1 MNCINKTITFIF
13 LISFSIGFAQ
23 EKLTKEQAI
32 DLALKNNYGII
43 IAKNNVKIAKNNA
56 TVFNSGYLP
65 KVVANAGANYSKN
78 DSETTFKDGS
88 NTSINGDESNSYN
101 ASIGFNYT
109 LFDGLGRAYNYK
121 KLKETYNLSELEAQ
135 TIIESSLVQVFAVY
149 FEVARLTQDTKN
161 IFESLTISKQ
171 RLERANYGFD
181 YGQNTKLQ
189 LLNAEVDVN
198 NDSIKYINIQNQLSN
213 SKRDLNLLLGR
224 DITRKFE
231 VDTDVSFTL
240 NFNLENT
247 ITASKKHNI
256 EIKKATK
263 SLEINNFDIKINKA
277 NLFPNL
283 SLSSSYGWNKLENG
297 ATSFFRTQTSN
308 GLNAGISLNWNLFD
322 GGTTKTRI
330 QNAKINADNLQ
341 VQKELISNEVE
352 RNIINT
358 FEIYTNS
365 LFILTSEEKN
375 VETNK
380 RNFSRTEEQFKLG
393 QITSIEFRQA
403 QVNLLNAQS
412 NLNQAKYTAKNTELK
427 LLQLTGDLL
436 NTKF

>member
-1 MNCINKTITFIF
+1 MNNTYKLTLLF
-13 LISFSIGFAQ
+13 LLSFSISFSQ
-23 EKLTKEQAI
+23 EKLTKEETI
-32 DLALKNNYGII
+32 NLALEHNYGII
-43 IAKNNVKIAKNNA
+43 IAKNKAKIAKNNA
-56 TVFNSGYLP
+56 SIYNSGHLP
-65 KVVANAGANYSKN
+65 KVSANAGANYSKN
-78 DSETTFKDGS
+78 DSDTTFKDGS
-88 NTSINGDESNSYN
+88 STSITGDESNSYN
-101 ASIGFNYT
+101 ASIALNYT
-109 LFDGLGRAYNYK
+109 IFDGLGRTYNYK

-135 TIIESSLVQVFAVY
+135 TIIENSLVQVFAVY

-171 RLERANYGFD
+171 RLERAKYGFD

-198 NDSIKYINIQNQLSN
+198 NDSIKYISIQNQLSN

-231 VDTDVSFTL
+231 VDTNVSFSL
-240 NFNLENT
+240 NFDLEST

-263 SLEINNFDIKINKA
+263 SLELSNFDIKINKA

-283 SLSSSYGWNKLENG
+283 SLSSSYGWNKFENG
-297 ATSFFRTQTSN
+297 TTSFFRTQTSN
-308 GLNAGISLNWNLFD
+308 GLNAGVSLNWNLFD

-341 VQKELISNEVE
+341 VQKELVSNEVE
-352 RNIINT
+352 RNVINA

-403 QVNLLNAQS
+403 QVNLLNSQS
-412 NLNQAKYTAKNTELK
+412 NLNKAKYDAKNAELK
-427 LLQLTGDLL
+427 LLQLTGELL